1 MPTLQRPRVLIADD
15 HVEMLQ
21 RTREILE
28 ADFDVVA
35 AVSDGMAAVEAAT
48 QLRPDVVVLDISMPV
63 LSGVEAATR
72 LLAATSPPIVV
83 FLTVH
88 EDSAYRDMAERLGAA
103 GFVLKRDMLSDLVDS
118 IQRALAAARVAP
130 LGGRRG
136 PGPGPAPSPP

>member
-1 MPTLQRPRVLIADD
+1 MPTLPRPRVLIADD

-48 QLRPDVVVLDISMPV
+48 ELRPDAVVLDISMPV

-72 LLAATSPPIVV
+72 LLAAKSPPIVV

-88 EDSAYRDMAERLGAA
+88 EDSAYRDMAVRLGA
-103 GFVLKRDMLSDLVDS
+103 GFVLKRDILSELVAA
-118 IQRALAAARVAP
+118 IQRALAAARAALP
-130 LGGRRG
+130 
-136 PGPGPAPSPP
+136 